1 MAASFYWYTWLIV
14 IIVFFYIENKP
25 LKKRVLCFTGAA
37 MCLYSIQTLNSD
49 WLLFLHPLFLFAFG
63 MDLWVKEKKKMVQH
77 FWPFLLSLAYA
88 AAQLFLVVAPLWL
101 QFPFLYPL
109 FILSIYLL
117 FGFVQDLLSILGL
130 WLMINGLGMLWS
142 TLVFS
147 VYEMEGVISLNGTL
161 LLVMKGFL
169 TILVL
174 HGIFQL
180 KRWIK
185 RNSSRKGAAPV

>member
-1 MAASFYWYTWLIV
+1 MAASFYWYAWLIV
-14 IIVFFYIENKP
+14 IIVFFYIESDS
-25 LKKRVLCFTGAA
+25 LKKRVLCFTGVA
-37 MCLYSIQTLNSD
+37 MCLYSVEMLNHN
-49 WLLFLHPLFLFAFG
+49 WFLFFHPLFLFVFG
-63 MDLWVKEKKKMVQH
+63 LNLWVKEKKRMVQH
-77 FWPFLLSLAYA
+77 FWPFLLSLGYS

-109 FILSIYLL
+109 FIISIYLL
-117 FGFVQDLLSILGL
+117 FSFVQDLLSVLGL

-147 VYEMEGVISLNGTL
+147 VYEMEAVVSMNGTL

-174 HGIFQL
+174 HAIFQL
-180 KRWIK
+180 KRWVK